1 MNLNHLSYFRV
12 LAKLEHYTQAA
23 EELSITQPSLSHAM
37 SALEKDLGT
46 YLFEKQ
52 GRNIKLTK
60 YGKIYYE
67 YVDKALSELERG
79 EKKLKELTNV
89 STGTIELGYIYTL
102 GPNFVP
108 KLIKNFTNADENK
121 NIKFLFGQGTTQ
133 SLIKDLKEEKYD
145 MVFCSL
151 VDDEPDIEFIPIANE
166 ELVII
171 VSNEHPLAKNEF
183 IDLSEV
189 GNYPFIGFSEK
200 SGIRS
205 LISDLFKEV
214 DINPNIICEV
224 EEDNA
229 VAGLVE
235 INYGIAVVPK
245 ISSLKYY
252 NVKVLPIINPKH
264 ERFIYLATLKNRYL
278 TPSVNLFKN
287 YSIEY
292 GKNNFLNK
300 MKFNDIIF

>member
-166 ELVII
+166 ELVVI

-189 GNYPFIGFSEK
+189 DNYPFIGFSEK

-278 TPSVNLFKN
+278 TPSVNLFKK

-300 MKFNDIIF
+300 

>member
-67 YVDKALSELERG
+67 YADKALSELERG

-166 ELVII
+166 ELVVI

-278 TPSVNLFKN
+278 TPSVNLFKK

-300 MKFNDIIF
+300 

>member
-79 EKKLKELTNV
+79 EKKIKELTNV

-121 NIKFLFGQGTTQ
+121 NIKFLFGQGTTK

-145 MVFCSL
+145 MVFCSF
-151 VDDEPDIEFIPIANE
+151 VDDEPDIEFIPIAHE
-166 ELVII
+166 ELVVI

-183 IDLSEV
+183 IDLSEIDS
-189 GNYPFIGFSEK
+189 YPFIGFSEK
-200 SGIRS
+200 SGIRT

-214 DINPNIICEV
+214 GIKPNIICEV

-235 INYGIAVVPK
+235 INYGIAVVPR

-252 NVKVLPIINPKH
+252 NVKVLPIIKPKH

-278 TPSVNLFKN
+278 TPSVNLFKK
-287 YSIEY
+287 YSVEY

-300 MKFNDIIF
+300 

>member
-23 EELSITQPSLSHAM
+23 EELSITQPSLSHLM
-37 SALEKDLGT
+37 SALERDLGT

-60 YGKIYYE
+60 LGKIYFE
-67 YVDKALSELERG
+67 YVEKALSELERG
-79 EKKLKELTNV
+79 EKRIKELTNV

-108 KLIKNFTNADENK
+108 KLIKKFTSIEKNK
-121 NIKFLFGQGTTQ
+121 DIKFLFGQGTTK
-133 SLIKDLKEEKYD
+133 SLINDLKEERYD

-151 VDDEPDIEFIPIANE
+151 MENEPEIDFMPIAKE
-166 ELVII
+166 ELVVI
-171 VSNEHPLAKNEF
+171 VSNEHPLAKRDF

-189 GNYPFIGFSEK
+189 GDYPFIGFSEK

-205 LISDLFKEV
+205 LISELFTKV
-214 DINPNIICEV
+214 NITPNIICEV

-252 NVKVLPIINPKH
+252 NVKVLPIVNPSH

-278 TPSVNLFKN
+278 TPSVNLFKK
-287 YSIEY
+287 YSIDY
-292 GKNNFLNK
+292 SKDNF
-300 MKFNDIIF
+300 

>member
-37 SALEKDLGT
+37 STLEKDLGT

-60 YGKIYYE
+60 YGKIYFE
-67 YVDKALSELERG
+67 YVDRALSELEKG
-79 EKKLKELTNV
+79 EKKIRELTNV

-102 GPNFVP
+102 GPRFIP
-108 KLIKNFTNADENK
+108 HLIKDFTEIDKNK
-121 NIKFLFGQGTTQ
+121 DIKFLFGQGTTKV
-133 SLIKDLKEEKYD
+133 LIEGLKQERFD
-145 MVFCSL
+145 MVFCSM
-151 VDDEPDIEFIPIANE
+151 VEDESDIDFIPVANE
-166 ELVII
+166 ELVLI
-171 VSNEHPLAKNEF
+171 VSNEHPLAKNESV
-183 IDLSEV
+183 DLTEV
-189 GNYPFIGFSEK
+189 ASYPFIGFSEK

-205 LISDLFKEV
+205 IIQDLFKEV
-214 DINPNIICEV
+214 NIVPNTICEV

-235 INYGIAVVPK
+235 INYGIAVVPR

-252 NVKVLPIINPKH
+252 NVKVLPIINPEH

-278 TPSVNLFKN
+278 TPSVNLFKK
-287 YSIEY
+287 YSLEY
-292 GKNNFLNK
+292 SKKLLNK
-300 MKFNDIIF
+300 

>member
-166 ELVII
+166 ELVVI

-189 GNYPFIGFSEK
+189 GNNPFIGFSEK

-278 TPSVNLFKN
+278 TPSVNLFKK

-300 MKFNDIIF
+300 

>member
-166 ELVII
+166 ELVVI
-171 VSNEHPLAKNEF
+171 VSNEHPLAKNGF

-224 EEDNA
+224 EEDYA

-235 INYGIAVVPK
+235 INYGLAVVPK
-245 ISSLKYY
+245 I
-252 NVKVLPIINPKH
+252 
-264 ERFIYLATLKNRYL
+264 
-278 TPSVNLFKN
+278 
-287 YSIEY
+287 
-292 GKNNFLNK
+292 
-300 MKFNDIIF
+300 

>member
-1 MNLNHLSYFRV
+1 MNLNHLSYFRA
-12 LAKLEHYTQAA
+12 LARLEHYTQAA

-37 SALEKDLGT
+37 ATLEKDLGT

-67 YVDKALSELERG
+67 YVDRALSELEKG
-79 EKKLKELTNV
+79 EKKLRELTNV

-102 GPNFVP
+102 GPKFIP
-108 KLIKNFTNADENK
+108 HLIKEFTSLDNNE
-121 NIKFLFGQGTTQ
+121 NIKFIFGQGTTK
-133 SLIKDLKEEKYD
+133 SLIEGLKEEKFD
-145 MVFCSL
+145 MVFCSK
-151 VDDEPDIEFIPIANE
+151 VENEPDIDFIPIANE
-166 ELVII
+166 ELVVI
-171 VSNEHPLAKNEF
+171 VCNDHPLAKKES
-183 IDLSEV
+183 IDLKEIGS
-189 GNYPFIGFSEK
+189 YPFIGFSEK

-205 LISDLFKEV
+205 IIEELFKKV
-214 DINPNIICEV
+214 DIVPNTICEV

-235 INYGIAVVPK
+235 INYGIAVLPR

-252 NVKVLPIINPKH
+252 NVKVLPITNPKH

-278 TPSVNLFKN
+278 TPSVNLFKK
-287 YSIEY
+287 YSLEY
-292 GKNNFLNK
+292 SKD
-300 MKFNDIIF
+300 KF

>member
-1 MNLNHLSYFRV
+1 MNLNYLKYFRV

-37 SALEKDLGT
+37 SELEKSLGT

-60 YGKIYYE
+60 YGKIYFE
-67 YVDKALSELERG
+67 YVDRALSELENG
-79 EKKLKELTNV
+79 EKKLRELTNI

-102 GPNFVP
+102 GPSFVP
-108 KLIKNFTNADENK
+108 SLIRSFTGVEENK
-121 NIKFLFGQGTTQ
+121 NIKFSFGQGTTNT
-133 SLIKDLKEEKYD
+133 LIEGLKNEKFD
-145 MVFCSL
+145 MVFCSH
-151 VDDEPDIEFIPIANE
+151 VENESDIEFIPISKE
-166 ELVII
+166 ELVLI
-171 VSNEHPLAKNEF
+171 VSNEHPLAKNDN
-183 IDLSEV
+183 IDLREV
-189 GNYPFIGFSEK
+189 DSYPFIGFSEK

-205 LISDLFKEV
+205 LINSLFKKV
-214 DINPNIICEV
+214 DITPNIICEV

-235 INYGIAVVPK
+235 INYGVAVIPR

-252 NVKVLPIINPKH
+252 NVKALPIINPIH
-264 ERFIYLATLKNRYL
+264 ERFIYLAVLKNKYL
-278 TPSVNLFKN
+278 TPSVNLFKK

-292 GKNNFLNK
+292 SKD
-300 MKFNDIIF
+300 KF

>member
-23 EELSITQPSLSHAM
+23 EELSISQPSLSHAM

-102 GPNFVP
+102 GPNFVT

-166 ELVII
+166 ELVVI

-278 TPSVNLFKN
+278 TPSVNLFKK

-300 MKFNDIIF
+300 

>member
-37 SALEKDLGT
+37 STLEKNLGT

-60 YGKIYYE
+60 HGKIYFE
-67 YVDKALSELERG
+67 YVDRALSELEKG
-79 EKKLKELTNV
+79 EKKLRELTNI

-102 GPNFVP
+102 GPSFIP
-108 KLIKNFTNADENK
+108 KLIKEFSNK
-121 NIKFLFGQGTTQ
+121 QDNRSIKFLFGQGTTKT
-133 SLIKDLKEEKYD
+133 LIEGLKQEKYD

-151 VDDEPDIEFIPIANE
+151 VENEPDIDFTPIANE
-166 ELVII
+166 ELVVI
-171 VSNEHPLAKNEF
+171 VSNEHPLATKDS
-183 IDLSEV
+183 IDLTEIDS
-189 GNYPFIGFSEK
+189 YPFIGFSEK

-205 LISDLFKEV
+205 LIDDLFKKV
-214 DINPNIICEV
+214 NIIPNIICEV

-252 NVKVLPIINPKH
+252 NVKVLPITNPKH
-264 ERFIYLATLKNRYL
+264 ERYIYLATLKNRYL
-278 TPSVNLFKN
+278 TPSVNLFKK
-287 YSIEY
+287 YSLEY
-292 GKNNFLNK
+292 SKGKFLNRE
-300 MKFNDIIF
+300 

>member
-37 SALEKDLGT
+37 SALERDLGT

-60 YGKIYYE
+60 LGKIYFE
-67 YVDKALSELERG
+67 YVEKALSELERG
-79 EKKLKELTNV
+79 EKRIKELTNV

-108 KLIKNFTNADENK
+108 KLIKKFTSIEKNK
-121 NIKFLFGQGTTQ
+121 DIKFLFGQGTTK
-133 SLIKDLKEEKYD
+133 SLINDLKEERYD

-151 VDDEPDIEFIPIANE
+151 MENEPEIDFMPIAKE
-166 ELVII
+166 ELVVI
-171 VSNEHPLAKNEF
+171 VSNEHPLAKRDF

-189 GNYPFIGFSEK
+189 GDYPFIGFSEK

-205 LISDLFKEV
+205 LISELFTKV
-214 DINPNIICEV
+214 NITPNIICEV

-252 NVKVLPIINPKH
+252 NVKVLPIVNPSH

-278 TPSVNLFKN
+278 TPSVNLFKK
-287 YSIEY
+287 YSIDY
-292 GKNNFLNK
+292 SKDNF
-300 MKFNDIIF
+300 

>member
-37 SALEKDLGT
+37 SALERDLGT

-60 YGKIYYE
+60 LGKIYFE
-67 YVDKALSELERG
+67 YVEKALSELERG
-79 EKKLKELTNV
+79 EKRIKELTNV
-89 STGTIELGYIYTL
+89 STGIIELGYIYTL

-108 KLIKNFTNADENK
+108 KLIKKFTSIEKNK
-121 NIKFLFGQGTTQ
+121 DIKFLFGQGTTK
-133 SLIKDLKEEKYD
+133 SLINDLKEERYD

-151 VDDEPDIEFIPIANE
+151 MENEPEIDFMPIAKE
-166 ELVII
+166 ELVVI
-171 VSNEHPLAKNEF
+171 VSNEHPLAKRDF

-189 GNYPFIGFSEK
+189 GGYPFIGFSEK
-200 SGIRS
+200 SGIRP
-205 LISDLFKEV
+205 LISELFNKV
-214 DINPNIICEV
+214 NITPNIICEV

-252 NVKVLPIINPKH
+252 NVKVLPIVNPSH

-278 TPSVNLFKN
+278 TPSVSLFKK
-287 YSIEY
+287 YIID
-292 GKNNFLNK
+292 NF
-300 MKFNDIIF
+300 

>member
-37 SALEKDLGT
+37 SALERDLGT

-79 EKKLKELTNV
+79 EKKIKELTNV

-108 KLIKNFTNADENK
+108 KLIKKFTNADENK
-121 NIKFLFGQGTTQ
+121 NIKFLFGQGTTK

-151 VDDEPDIEFIPIANE
+151 VNDEPDIEFIPIAHE
-166 ELVII
+166 ELVVI
-171 VSNEHPLAKNEF
+171 VSNEHPLAKSEF
-183 IDLSEV
+183 IDLREV
-189 GNYPFIGFSEK
+189 DSYPFIGFSEK

-205 LISDLFKEV
+205 LISNLFKEV
-214 DINPNIICEV
+214 DIKPNIICEV

-278 TPSVNLFKN
+278 TPSVNLFKK
-287 YSIEY
+287 YSVEY

-300 MKFNDIIF
+300 

>member
-23 EELSITQPSLSHAM
+23 EELSITQQSLSHAM

-166 ELVII
+166 ELVVI

-278 TPSVNLFKN
+278 TPSVNLFKK

-300 MKFNDIIF
+300 